1 MGPGRVSRRQFLVRA
16 GELGVALAL
25 FGCAPQ
31 RQATEMPPP
40 EAGPRRGGVW
50 NGSINGDPPTIDPFG
65 NISFLTKFVSAF
77 VYSRLFMFKPAP
89 VDKLSF
95 EITGDLAES
104 YQVSGDGLVYT
115 IRLRPNARFHPPIGR
130 QVTAEDVV
138 YSYQRFIGEAP
149 GSKPAT
155 NYREL
160 ADVVESVEARDPLT
174 VVFKLK
180 FPYAPFLTRL
190 ADTYLLFVMPRE
202 TGQAFDP
209 AQKMVGSGPWIF
221 EGYEVSRL
229 FRFRRN
235 PDWHLGPDRPYLD
248 RVELNVLPEYQSRV
262 TQFLGGNL
270 DGVAP
275 DGADLVRILNGVRG
289 VQVVSETD
297 RSVTLIWF
305 SGRDPQAPWRDPRV
319 RRAISMAIDRDALI
333 EAAGVRE
340 ADGRGIRVFKAWNNL
355 VPAIFG
361 SWWLD
366 PRGKDI
372 SPEVARYFRYDPE
385 GARRLLAEAGYP
397 NGFRVDFRYTTT
409 AYGQVFNTQAELV
422 AQYLRRIGLD
432 ANVVIEDYASQFITR
447 TVLGEFDGIAMGRH
461 APFTDPGN
469 YLEIMLESTNPRNRG
484 KIKDPKLDAMVAE
497 MRTTQDEEKRRR
509 KVLEIQQYANEQMY
523 YVPLAASVQFTAY
536 QPWVRGAV
544 ENRVIDRDFGDGAEN
559 FPYFWKAG

>member
-1 MGPGRVSRRQFLVRA
+1 MVRV

-25 FGCAPQ
+25 FGCAAPQ
-31 RQATEMPPP
+31 RQVETLPAEV
-40 EAGPRRGGVW
+40 GPRQGGVW
-50 NGSINGDPPTIDPFG
+50 NGSISGDPPTIDPFR

-77 VYSRLFMFKPAP
+77 VYSRLFMFKPAL

-104 YQVSGDGLVYT
+104 YQVSADGLVYT
-115 IRLRPNARFHPPIGR
+115 IRLRPNARFHPPISR
-130 QVTAEDVV
+130 YVTAEDVV
-138 YSYQRFIGEAP
+138 YSYLRFIGEAP

-160 ADVVESVEARDPLT
+160 ADVVESVAAQDPRT

-190 ADTYLLFVMPRE
+190 ADTYLLFIMPRE

-235 PDWHLGPDRPYLD
+235 PEWHLGPERPYLD
-248 RVELNVLPEYQSRV
+248 RVELNILPEYQSRV

-270 DGVAP
+270 DEVAP
-275 DGADLVRILNGVRG
+275 DGADVTRILDRVNGAQLVT
-289 VQVVSETD
+289 ETD
-297 RSVTLIWF
+297 RSVTMIWF
-305 SGRDPQAPWRDPRV
+305 SGRDPSVPWRDPRV

-340 ADGRGIRVFKAWNNL
+340 VENRGIKVFKFWNNL

-385 GARRLLAEAGYP
+385 GAKRLLVEAGYP
-397 NGFRVDFRYTTT
+397 QGFRVDFRYTTT
-409 AYGQVFNTQAELV
+409 A
-422 AQYLRRIGLD
+422 
-432 ANVVIEDYASQFITR
+432 
-447 TVLGEFDGIAMGRH
+447 
-461 APFTDPGN
+461 
-469 YLEIMLESTNPRNRG
+469 
-484 KIKDPKLDAMVAE
+484 
-497 MRTTQDEEKRRR
+497 
-509 KVLEIQQYANEQMY
+509 
-523 YVPLAASVQFTAY
+523 
-536 QPWVRGAV
+536 
-544 ENRVIDRDFGDGAEN
+544 
-559 FPYFWKAG
+559 